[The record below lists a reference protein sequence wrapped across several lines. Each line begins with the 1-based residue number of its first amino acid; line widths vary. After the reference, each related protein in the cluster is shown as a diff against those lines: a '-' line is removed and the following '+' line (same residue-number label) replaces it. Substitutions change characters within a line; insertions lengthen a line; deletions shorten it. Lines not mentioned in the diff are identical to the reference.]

1 MSITCKRKRQV
12 GRGMAITVTVRNI
25 VNHDLVQLE
34 ETSSVREAAELMV
47 KKDVGSIVIL
57 REGTPFGIVTER
69 DIIRKVV
76 SAGKDPNSASLAT
89 IMSSP
94 LVTIDADGSLADA
107 TELML
112 LKKIRRLLALDN
124 GKIVGI
130 FTQRDLQEKVFNIIN
145 ALNQVT
151 SL

>member
-1 MSITCKRKRQV
+1 
-12 GRGMAITVTVRNI
+12 MAITVTVRNI

-34 ETSSVREAAELMV
+34 ETSSVRQAAELMV
-47 KKDVGSIVIL
+47 RKDVGSIVIL

-69 DIIRKVV
+69 DIIGKVV
-76 SAGKDPNSASLAT
+76 STGKDPNSVRLAT

-94 LVTIDADGSLADA
+94 LITIDADSSLADA

-112 LKKIRRLLALDN
+112 LKKIRRLLVLDG
-124 GKIVGI
+124 GKIIGI
-130 FTQRDLQEKVFNIIN
+130 FTQRDLQEKVFNILT
-145 ALNQVT
+145 ALNQVNT

>member
-1 MSITCKRKRQV
+1 
-12 GRGMAITVTVRNI
+12 MAITVTVRNI

-34 ETSSVREAAELMV
+34 ETSSVRQAAELMV
-47 KKDVGSIVIL
+47 RKDVGSIVIL

-69 DIIRKVV
+69 DIIGKVV
-76 SAGKDPNSASLAT
+76 STGKDPNSVRLAT

-94 LVTIDADGSLADA
+94 LITIGADSSLADA

-112 LKKIRRLLALDN
+112 LKKIRRLLVLDD
-124 GKIVGI
+124 GKIIGI
-130 FTQRDLQEKVFNIIN
+130 FTQRDLQEKVFNILT
-145 ALNQVT
+145 ALNQVNI

>member
-1 MSITCKRKRQV
+1 MV
-12 GRGMAITVTVRNI
+12 ITVTVRNI

-34 ETSSVREAAELMV
+34 ETSSVRQAAELMV
-47 KKDVGSIVIL
+47 KKDVGSIVIS
-57 REGTPFGIVTER
+57 RKGTPFGIVTER

-76 SAGKDPNSASLAT
+76 SIGKDPNSVRLAT

-94 LVTIDADGSLADA
+94 LITIDADSSLADA

-112 LKKIRRLLALDN
+112 LKKIRRLLVFDN

-130 FTQRDLQEKVFNIIN
+130 FTQRDLQEKVFNIII
-145 ALNQVT
+145 ALNQVNA

>member
-1 MSITCKRKRQV
+1 MV
-12 GRGMAITVTVRNI
+12 ITVTVRNI

-34 ETSSVREAAELMV
+34 ETSSVRQAAELMV

-76 SAGKDPNSASLAT
+76 SIGKDPNSVRLAT

-94 LVTIDADGSLADA
+94 LITIDADSSLADA

-112 LKKIRRLLALDN
+112 LKKIRRLLVLDN
-124 GKIVGI
+124 GKVVGI
-130 FTQRDLQEKVFNIIN
+130 FTQRDLQEKVFNIIT
-145 ALNQVT
+145 ALNQVNA